1 MKRAGC
7 HDIIHIWEMK
17 YVKEKEGQRMNYM
30 VCIPSPDMV
39 SRENCEKVH
48 NILARMSDAYKL
60 NIVPEPVKV
69 RQAPCPEYY
78 RKYRI
83 YKEIRERDGN
93 GEAYLLQEEEE
104 MILSVCRSPEE
115 EALMKGCTYAYRY
128 PSSLVLKSFREE
140 KKEKKEKREARPEP
154 RSERSRGEK
163 TERPERGERPERP
176 GKPERAPRGERQLRG
191 DRQGQA
197 EKAERSEHTEKAE
210 RPERPEKPERRD
222 KTERSERHEKTN
234 RGGNSDAGI

>member
-1 MKRAGC
+1 
-7 HDIIHIWEMK
+7 
-17 YVKEKEGQRMNYM
+17 MNYM

-83 YKEIRERDGN
+83 YKGIRERDGN

>member
-1 MKRAGC
+1 
-7 HDIIHIWEMK
+7 
-17 YVKEKEGQRMNYM
+17 MNYM

>member
-1 MKRAGC
+1 
-7 HDIIHIWEMK
+7 
-17 YVKEKEGQRMNYM
+17 MNYM

-69 RQAPCPEYY
+69 KQAPCPEYY

-93 GEAYLLQEEEE
+93 GEAYLLQEEED
-104 MILSVCRSPEE
+104 MILSVCRTPEE

-128 PSSLVLKSFREE
+128 PSSLVLKSFRED
-140 KKEKKEKREARPEP
+140 KKEKKEKREARPET
-154 RSERSRGEK
+154 RNERSRGEK
-163 TERPERGERPERP
+163 PGEGR
-176 GKPERAPRGERQLRG
+176 KARAGREAGAGP
-191 DRQGQA
+191 QGRTA
-197 EKAERSEHTEKAE
+197 A
-210 RPERPEKPERRD
+210 
-222 KTERSERHEKTN
+222 
-234 RGGNSDAGI
+234 AGRAAGPV

>member
-1 MKRAGC
+1 
-7 HDIIHIWEMK
+7 MK
-17 YVKEKEGQRMNYM
+17 YMKEKEGQKMNYM

-69 RQAPCPEYY
+69 KQAPCPEYY

-93 GEAYLLQEEEE
+93 GEAYLLQEEED
-104 MILSVCRSPEE
+104 MILSVCRTPEE

-128 PSSLVLKSFREE
+128 PSSLVLKSFRED
-140 KKEKKEKREARPEP
+140 KKEKKVIKNMVDYEVYRPVYVRVRDAADGCGVQP
-154 RSERSRGEK
+154 RSKS
-163 TERPERGERPERP
+163 
-176 GKPERAPRGERQLRG
+176 
-191 DRQGQA
+191 DVVC
-197 EKAERSEHTEKAE
+197 
-210 RPERPEKPERRD
+210 ERRFF
-222 KTERSERHEKTN
+222 
-234 RGGNSDAGI
+234 

>member
-1 MKRAGC
+1 
-7 HDIIHIWEMK
+7 
-17 YVKEKEGQRMNYM
+17 MNYM

-69 RQAPCPEYY
+69 KQAPCPEYY

-93 GEAYLLQEEEE
+93 GEAYLLQEEED
-104 MILSVCRSPEE
+104 MILSVCRTPEE

-128 PSSLVLKSFREE
+128 PSSLVLKSFREDKRKRRKSGRPGRKQEMSGAGE
-140 KKEKKEKREARPEP
+140 KSRRGEKSQSGPGS
-154 RSERSRGEK
+154 RSGPPGENGSRGES
-163 TERPERGERPERP
+163 G
-176 GKPERAPRGERQLRG
+176 RASLRG
-191 DRQGQA
+191 WTD
-197 EKAERSEHTEKAE
+197 
-210 RPERPEKPERRD
+210 PEGLKERREQKD
-222 KTERSERHEKTN
+222 PTDLKGLKN
-234 RGGNSDAGI
+234 QKDPKKLKKQYRGGNNDAGI

>member
-1 MKRAGC
+1 
-7 HDIIHIWEMK
+7 
-17 YVKEKEGQRMNYM
+17 MNYM

-69 RQAPCPEYY
+69 KQAPCPEYY

-93 GEAYLLQEEEE
+93 GEAYLLQEEED
-104 MILSVCRSPEE
+104 MILSVCRTPEE

-128 PSSLVLKSFREE
+128 PSSLVLKSFRED
-140 KKEKKEKREARPEP
+140 KKEKKEKQVSAYRAVLFLKLLWLRPN
-154 RSERSRGEK
+154 SKIFSV
-163 TERPERGERPERP
+163 
-176 GKPERAPRGERQLRG
+176 QML
-191 DRQGQA
+191 
-197 EKAERSEHTEKAE
+197 KATM
-210 RPERPEKPERRD
+210 
-222 KTERSERHEKTN
+222 
-234 RGGNSDAGI
+234 ILL

>member
-1 MKRAGC
+1 
-7 HDIIHIWEMK
+7 
-17 YVKEKEGQRMNYM
+17 MNYM

-69 RQAPCPEYY
+69 KQAPCPEYY

-93 GEAYLLQEEEE
+93 GEAYLLQEEED
-104 MILSVCRSPEE
+104 MILSVCRTPEE

-128 PSSLVLKSFREE
+128 PSSLVLKSFRED
-140 KKEKKEKREARPEP
+140 KKEKKEKREARPET
-154 RSERSRGEK
+154 RNERSRGEK
-163 TERPERGERPERP
+163 PEREKSQSGPGSRSGPPGEN
-176 GKPERAPRGERQLRG
+176 GSRGESGRASLRG
-191 DRQGQA
+191 WTD
-197 EKAERSEHTEKAE
+197 
-210 RPERPEKPERRD
+210 PEGLKERREQKEPKKPKKPKD
-222 KTERSERHEKTN
+222 QKELSAPKDLKDHKEPSVPKN
-234 RGGNSDAGI
+234 LKDPKKLKKQYRGGNNDAGI

>member
-1 MKRAGC
+1 
-7 HDIIHIWEMK
+7 
-17 YVKEKEGQRMNYM
+17 MNYM

-69 RQAPCPEYY
+69 KQAPCPEYY